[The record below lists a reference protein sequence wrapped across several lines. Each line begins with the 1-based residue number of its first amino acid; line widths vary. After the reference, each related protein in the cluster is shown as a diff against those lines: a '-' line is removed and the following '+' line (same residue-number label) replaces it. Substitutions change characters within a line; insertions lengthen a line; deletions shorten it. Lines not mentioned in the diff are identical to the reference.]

1 MEMILQFSII
11 AIPIIIGVTKG
22 INAKLKELF
31 NVDSKLVKEIVTL
44 LVVWTTVFGYYVYV
58 DKVQVQ
64 ILVALFIV
72 LYFGASGIYQFV
84 KSNIPQDEV
93 VSDEVIEIEIDDEQL
108 ISELEGE

>member
-31 NVDSKLVKEIVTL
+31 NVDSKLVKELVTL
-44 LVVWTTVFGYYVYV
+44 LVAWSAVVGYSIYVE
-58 DKVQVQ
+58 KLQLQ
-64 ILVALFIV
+64 FLVALFIV

-84 KSNIPQDEV
+84 KSNIPQDEI

>member
-31 NVDSKLVKEIVTL
+31 NVDSKLVKELVTL
-44 LVVWTTVFGYYVYV
+44 LVAWSAVAGYSIYVE
-58 DKVQVQ
+58 KLQLQ
-64 ILVALFIV
+64 FLVALFIV

-84 KSNIPQDEV
+84 KSNATQDEV

-108 ISELEGE
+108 INELEVK

>member
-31 NVDSKLVKEIVTL
+31 NVDSKLVKELVTL
-44 LVVWTTVFGYYVYV
+44 LVAWSAVVGYSIYVE
-58 DKVQVQ
+58 KLQLQ
-64 ILVALFIV
+64 FLVALFIV

-84 KSNIPQDEV
+84 KSKSQEEV
-93 VSDEVIEIEIDDEQL
+93 VEEEFIDLEVNDEQL
-108 ISELEGE
+108 DKELSA

>member
-31 NVDSKLVKEIVTL
+31 KIDNKLVKELVTL
-44 LVVWTTVFGYYVYV
+44 LVSWLAVAGYSIYVE
-58 DKVQVQ
+58 KLEMQFA
-64 ILVALFIV
+64 IALFIV

-84 KSNIPQDEV
+84 KTKTQDEV
-93 VSDEVIEIEIDDEQL
+93 VEEEFIDLEVNDEQL
-108 ISELEGE
+108 DKELGV